1 MIKAQAQ
8 ATEPHHTLNIPT
20 AFHAR
25 TLEACKTGRWVDW
38 AGYLV
43 AENYA
48 NTELEYFAV
57 RNQCGVLDLSPMIK
71 YQISG
76 PDALAYLN
84 RLFTRNIA
92 SLKNSHVA
100 YVLFCNESGHTLDDG
115 TLFKF
120 SENDYMFC
128 TQDRHLPWLL
138 DSAIGFDVNIEDK
151 TEKISALAIQGPT
164 SCSVLKQMG
173 LNGIENLP
181 AFGIQSFNFAGNDL
195 IVSRTGFTGDLGYE
209 LWIDPTAAISL
220 WDALFKSGKDFGIVP
235 FGTSALEI
243 LRIEAGFI
251 LPHVDFLPANH
262 LIRLNRGRSPFELGF
277 KRLVDFNKG
286 FFNGRQALQR
296 ELETGSKYQLVG
308 LDVDGNKPATDAW
321 IYHRKRKKV
330 GFVTSAVWS
339 PTCKR
344 NIALALIESD
354 AGTENLWADIYTTKE
369 LKWYRSMMQCRV
381 VPRPFFNPKRKSA
394 VPAAN
399 Y

>member
-1 MIKAQAQ
+1 MIETGAQNS
-8 ATEPHHTLNIPT
+8 HHTLTIPT
-20 AFHAR
+20 FFHER
-25 TLEACKTGRWVDW
+25 TLQACKTGHWVDW

-43 AENYA
+43 ADNYA

-57 RNQCGVLDLSPMIK
+57 RNQSGVFDLSPMIK

-76 PDALAYLN
+76 TDSVSYLN
-84 RLFTRNIA
+84 RLFTRDIA
-92 SLKNSHVA
+92 KIKNSHVA
-100 YVLFCNESGHTLDDG
+100 YVLFCNERGHTLDDG
-115 TLFKF
+115 TLFKL

-138 DSAIGFDVNIEDK
+138 DSAIGFDVVIEDK
-151 TEKISALAIQGPT
+151 TEKIAALALQGPT

-173 LNGIENLP
+173 LEGIENLKP
-181 AFGIQSFNFAGNDL
+181 FAIESFSHGGSDL
-195 IVSRTGFTGDLGYE
+195 LVSRTGFTGDLGYE
-209 LWIDPTAAISL
+209 IWVDPNNAIPL
-220 WDALFKSGKDFGIVP
+220 WDELFKAGKDFGIVP

-251 LPHVDFLPANH
+251 MPHVDFLPANH

-286 FFNGRQALQR
+286 FFNGRQALLT
-296 ELETGSKYQLVG
+296 ELENGSVYKLVG

-330 GFVTSAVWS
+330 GYVTSALWS

-344 NIALALIESD
+344 NIALALIEAD
-354 AGTENLWADIYTTKE
+354 ADVRNLWADIYTTKE

-381 VPRPFFNPKRKSA
+381 VPRPFFNPARKNA
-394 VPAAN
+394 VPAGN